1 MVKNER
7 HLSQIL
13 PVLFISLIFIAISS
27 GFAFADTVILNQAPS
42 HLSYY
47 PSDVDVPQ
55 SVADNFLVSSTV
67 NIIKIRIWGNYEPT
81 KTAPAT
87 DNFSVIFHSDAAGL
101 PGAAIST
108 QNNVP
113 VSRQLTGGVIIT
125 DPEYVYTLTLITPVT
140 LSPGTYWV
148 EIYNNTTGDT
158 DDNFYWED
166 GNLDPTHGIAG
177 FAWDN
182 ANAPGTNWSGVQH
195 DPAIEITSSSTSIP
209 TMTEWG
215 MIIFMMLAGLVAAYY
230 LRRQRRSE
238 R

>member
-42 HLSYY
+42 HFSAY

-55 SVADNFLVSSTV
+55 SVAENFSVSSTV
-67 NIIKIRIWGNYEPT
+67 NIIKIRIWGNYESAE
-81 KTAPAT
+81 TAPAT
-87 DNFSVIFHSDAAGL
+87 DNFTVIFHADAAGL

-113 VSRQLTGGVIIT
+113 VSRQLTGGTIIT
-125 DPEYVYTLTLITPVT
+125 SPEYVYTLTLVTPVT

-148 EIYNNTTGDT
+148 EIYNDTTVDT

-166 GNLDPTHGIAG
+166 GNPDPTHGIAG

-182 ANAPGTNWSGVQH
+182 ANAPGTNWSGVQQH
-195 DPAIEITSSSTSIP
+195 GTAIEITSSTSIP
-209 TMTEWG
+209 TMNEWG
-215 MIIFMMLAGLVAAYY
+215 MIIFMVLAGLGAAYY
-230 LRRQRRSE
+230 LRRQKRAIK
-238 R
+238 